1 MLSSLRSLRRR
12 VLTPGIAETTL
23 AVRGFHEKSPEA
35 RELLETVGRT
45 FLSGYGAAAEAGRP
59 ADAEPALL
67 RLPPPMRGFGYEGAA
82 MAFAVLDGLTVTG
95 RARRL
100 ADFLTGEGNDHI
112 YLAYIGA
119 GWALARLP
127 RLRWPSVGSSAADP
141 LLRWLLLDGY
151 GFHQAYFHTDKY
163 VHGRY
168 RDEEFRWPPG
178 GDRDY
183 PNRAIDQ
190 GIGRA
195 LWFVGGAD
203 IDVVTGLVDGF
214 PESRRATLYS
224 GVGLAATYAGGAV
237 EGELMALRHHAGEYR
252 AAIAQGSAFAAE
264 ARVRAG
270 LVTSGTTIATQVFC
284 GVTPEDAARITI
296 ANKPTQVTG
305 GDVPAYEVWR
315 TSVAGEFAGRRLI
328 G

>member
-1 MLSSLRSLRRR
+1 
-12 VLTPGIAETTL
+12 VAETTL
-23 AVRGFHEKSPEA
+23 AVRGFHEKSPET
-35 RELLETVGRT
+35 RELLETVGGT
-45 FLSGYGAAAEAGRP
+45 FLAGYGAAAQARRP
-59 ADAEPALL
+59 ADAEPDLL
-67 RLPPPMRGFGYEGAA
+67 ALPPRFRGFGYEGAA

-95 RARRL
+95 RGRRL
-100 ADFLTGEGNDHI
+100 VDFLAGQAKDHV

-127 RLRWPSVGSSAADP
+127 RLRWPSVSSSVDDP

-168 RDEEFRWPPG
+168 RDDDFAWPG
-178 GDRDY
+178 TDGDY
-183 PNRAIDQ
+183 PNHAIDQ

-203 IDVVTGLVDGF
+203 VDMVTGLADRF
-214 PESRRATLYS
+214 PESRRPTLYS
-224 GVGLAATYAGGAV
+224 GIGLAATYAGGAC
-237 EGELMALRHHAGEYR
+237 EGELIALRERAGDYQ

-270 LVTSGTTIATQVFC
+270 LVTPETAVATEVFC
-284 GVTPEDAARITI
+284 GVPPKVAADITNR
-296 ANKPTQVTG
+296 NKPTRTTS

-315 TSVAGEFAGRRLI
+315 LSVADEFAGRRLI